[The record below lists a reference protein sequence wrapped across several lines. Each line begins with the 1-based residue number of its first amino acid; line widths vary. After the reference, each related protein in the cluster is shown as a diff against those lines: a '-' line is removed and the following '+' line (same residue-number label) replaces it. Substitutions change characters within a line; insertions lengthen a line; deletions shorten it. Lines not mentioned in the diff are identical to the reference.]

1 MLGALTAAIPAVGG
15 AVLGASTGLM
25 STAAS
30 AGSGLLPVLGGAL
43 SGLGSL
49 GAGIAGLF
57 GSGYAANRSA
67 SAAGAAN
74 KYSIQMQR
82 EANYANAMMAQ
93 RQMDFQER
101 MSSTSYQ
108 RAVSDLRKAGLNPIL
123 AALHSGATTPAGAM
137 AQMQAARVIPED
149 GSQYIMQGAGIAAN
163 ALQNVG
169 GSVLQGLRSAADTL
183 KTIEEIGLTK
193 KQSGQVEAAKNKLI
207 AEIDQVAS
215 QTSKNYADAVYTNA
229 TTRQVDYLIK
239 KIAVETEKLK
249 VDKSLSETQRQKLQQ
264 DIVESKKRLE
274 LIGAQTIHY
283 LDAKRHGPAM
293 NAAYSI
299 ATEAGT
305 GLINMFQSLEKRMQ
319 EIDQKIFDFGKGI
332 KWRE

>member
-49 GAGIAGLF
+49 GSGIAGLF
-57 GSGYAANRSA
+57 GAGYAANRSA
-67 SAAGAAN
+67 SAAGVAN

-123 AALHSGATTPAGAM
+123 AALHSGASTPPGAM

-207 AEIDQVAS
+207 AEIDQVSS

-229 TTRQVDYLIK
+229 ATRQVDYLIK

-264 DIVESKKRLE
+264 DIVESKKRLN
-274 LIGAQTIHY
+274 LIGAQTEHY
-283 LDAKRHGPAM
+283 LDAKRHGNFINSAVNVIPD
-293 NAAYSI
+293 SWR
-299 ATEAGT
+299 
-305 GLINMFQSLEKRMQ
+305 GLMDMIDKIRYRQDKQFFNFDDA
-319 EIDQKIFDFGKGI
+319 EIRYNG
-332 KWRE
+332 R